1 MPGMLA
7 LTHFF
12 TVVEQEDIRAAI
24 APRFGGP
31 VTLTVDGWFT
41 EIEE

>member
-1 MPGMLA
+1 MLA

-12 TVVEQEDIRAAI
+12 TVVEQEDIPAAI
-24 APRFGGP
+24 APRYNGP
-31 VTLTVDGWFT
+31 VTITRDGWFT